1 VEDLQ
6 GGIRYLEKYIMKCAE
21 FDKRDKKGT
30 LTLAMCWVFRKK
42 AFYVSGQ
49 FRKAL
54 SDLIA
59 TFCSSKT
66 RKIQLN
72 LLNEELESNPWKVLG
87 FIGAALLGL
96 NVEVW
101 TIRLTA
107 KEMEKVFNEW
117 EKINH
122 YE

>member
-1 VEDLQ
+1 MDLRAVEDLQ

-21 FDKRDKKGT
+21 FDKRDTKGT

-59 TFCSSKT
+59 TLCSSKT
-66 RKIQLN
+66 KRIQVN
-72 LLNEELESNPWKVLG
+72 LLSEELPPNP
-87 FIGAALLGL
+87 
-96 NVEVW
+96 
-101 TIRLTA
+101 
-107 KEMEKVFNEW
+107 
-117 EKINH
+117 
-122 YE
+122 